1 MDRQN
6 VVLAMEQENREDS
19 MALSDEQ
26 IAQGQ
31 KYLKA
36 WQRCTSLPM
45 ASHHLVF
52 AQAIETDVSKADT
65 ELIRQMLEAIES
77 VNQAMPFP
85 VASAAIT
92 AARARLD
99 GGIFA
104 PENAHLFT
112 QEAAVKA
119 FAHVKPP
126 GES

>member
-1 MDRQN
+1 
-6 VVLAMEQENREDS
+6 

-36 WQRCTSLPM
+36 WQQCTSLPM

-52 AQAIETDVSKADT
+52 AQAIKAEARKADT
-65 ELIRQMLEAIES
+65 ELIRQMLDALES

-92 AARARLD
+92 AARARL
-99 GGIFA
+99 
-104 PENAHLFT
+104 
-112 QEAAVKA
+112 
-119 FAHVKPP
+119 

>member
-1 MDRQN
+1 
-6 VVLAMEQENREDS
+6 

-65 ELIRQMLEAIES
+65 ELIRQMLEALEQS
-77 VNQAMPFP
+77 HATLWEEDDDPERP
-85 VASAAIT
+85 ASAAIT
-92 AARARLD
+92 AARARL
-99 GGIFA
+99 
-104 PENAHLFT
+104 
-112 QEAAVKA
+112 
-119 FAHVKPP
+119 